1 MVWLQCDPEAAS
13 PQAVLPGDEVL
24 RLPEAGVVR
33 VGMGLQQSG
42 GALVTNRA
50 GVLRQTKGG
59 KLWVE
64 GSQKR
69 HVPLC
74 HPICCTRAWPD
85 GQTTGRLLQQLAIVH
100 TCVQPSRPSTDASA
114 QLAAPSRTLQL
125 TVPAKPLKRDFSAHA
140 WVPGEHLSVSRHR

>member
-1 MVWLQCDPEAAS
+1 MTAVAGSPLLNQVRRRGLSPQPGLPVSACVTLLPAVRVFRHQELHPV

-33 VGMGLQQSG
+33 VGAGLQQSG
-42 GALVTNRA
+42 GALVTNRG

-69 HVPLC
+69 
-74 HPICCTRAWPD
+74 
-85 GQTTGRLLQQLAIVH
+85 
-100 TCVQPSRPSTDASA
+100 
-114 QLAAPSRTLQL
+114 
-125 TVPAKPLKRDFSAHA
+125 
-140 WVPGEHLSVSRHR
+140 